1 MFKNK
6 PAFYISVLL
15 ILTAMIMSFPLRL
28 GAPYGPELTVVLG
41 IPTRTVE
48 GPVYY
53 GMLII
58 SILILGLVFLVRA
71 LKKYRGRTV
80 LLAILLFVFGP
91 LKIAEGYQNTFA
103 TGLDAI
109 SYDKEKSEC
118 TYESM
123 DRTSVMTV
131 HCELYFQNHSEED
144 VTFMLTFYEDEY
156 AIWIHHL
163 NNEGPLEMTVSEQDR
178 GPIIVKRELKLEKEQ
193 HFSGSDS
200 RFGVILEAEG
210 KKRTF

>member
-6 PAFYISVLL
+6 PALYVSVLL
-15 ILTAMIMSFPLRL
+15 ILIAMIMSFPFKLS
-28 GAPYGPELTVVLG
+28 APYGPELTVVLG

-48 GPVYY
+48 GPVYF

-58 SILILGLVFLVRA
+58 SILILGLVFLGRA
-71 LKKYRGRTV
+71 MKKYRGRAV
-80 LLAILLFVFGP
+80 LLAVLLFVFGP
-91 LKIAEGYQNTFA
+91 FKIAETYQNTFA
-103 TGLDAI
+103 SGIDAI
-109 SYDKEKSEC
+109 SYDREKSKC

-144 VTFMLTFYEDEY
+144 VTFMLTFYEEEH
-156 AIWIHHL
+156 AIWSHYL
-163 NNEGPLEMTVSEQDR
+163 NNEGPLEVTVFKQDR
-178 GPIIVKRELKLEKEQ
+178 NPIIVKRELKLEKEQ
-193 HFSGSDS
+193 LFSGSDS
-200 RFGVILEAEG
+200 YFSVILEAEG